1 MAIVRL
7 KKITFCGLLAD
18 KKSILEQLHA
28 LGELHLIPLTS
39 LALTQESGDMQQ
51 AEHVIEAL
59 RYLNRCPR
67 KRHQVKT
74 DKNFNITHIVE
85 QVLKLKNKTREL
97 HDRYDSLQKRIKE
110 LEPWGDFNL
119 PETGL
124 LLSQSL
130 WFYII
135 PKRMMNKLKD
145 CDCDFVWQTVY
156 QNNLFSY
163 VVVIAET
170 EPAENALPVPRTHT
184 GSLPLSELQAQSS
197 ELEMAIEDLQ
207 AQHESYTRW
216 ITLMTLRFQETQ
228 NSDDLK
234 QAQTITH
241 DEAGV
246 FALQAWLPEKKVEQ
260 YRHFADEQGL
270 ALLIEDPAVDDN
282 PPTLLE
288 NPAPFAGG
296 EDLVG
301 FYQTPGYQGWDPSLM
316 VFFSFSLFFAIIL
329 SDAGYAAVFAV
340 FLAWKWR
347 ALSSSIQGRRIR
359 MLAASTISMSLI
371 WGVLC
376 GSYFGYGPEA
386 ESPFRTLKLFD
397 LNDFDGMMQLTIA
410 IGVVHIAMANLIKAW
425 QLRRSSQALAPI
437 GWIGMVSGGFC
448 LWLSQSDHSI
458 MLLSF
463 GKWLLIL
470 GAVLLILFSSR
481 RRIRR
486 WSDWFWRLLDG
497 FKSLIGITQL
507 FGDVLSY
514 MRLFALG
521 LASASLA
528 LTFNQLA
535 EQVLHNLPGPG
546 LLFSIL
552 ILLLGH
558 TLNLMLCILSGLV
571 HGLRLNFIEFYNWS
585 VSDEGYPF
593 KAFSKKGVR

>member
-7 KKITFCGLLAD
+7 KKLTFCGILAD
-18 KKSILEQLHA
+18 KKNVLEQLHA
-28 LGELHLIPLTS
+28 LGELHLIPLTTS
-39 LALTQESGDMQQ
+39 ALTQESGNMQQ

-59 RYLNRCPR
+59 RYLNSCPR

-74 DKNFNITHIVE
+74 DKNFNINHVVE
-85 QVLKLKNKTREL
+85 QVLKLKNKAREL
-97 HDRYDSLQKRIKE
+97 QDRYDSLQKRITE

-124 LLSQSL
+124 LSSQCL

-145 CDCDFVWQTVY
+145 CDLVWQTVY

-163 VVVIAET
+163 VVVIADA
-170 EPAENALPVPRTHT
+170 EPAENTLPVPRTHT
-184 GSLPLSELQAQSS
+184 GSLPLSELQAQSN
-197 ELEMAIEDLQ
+197 ELEMTLEDLQ
-207 AQHESYTRW
+207 AQRESYTRW
-216 ITLMTLRFQETQ
+216 ITLMTLHFQETQ

-234 QAQTITH
+234 QAQAITR

-246 FALQAWLPEKKVEQ
+246 FALQAWLPENKTEQ
-260 YRHFADEQGL
+260 YQYFADEQGL

-340 FLAWKWR
+340 FLAWKWQ
-347 ALSSSIQGRRIR
+347 ALGESIKGKRIR
-359 MLAASTISMSLI
+359 MLAANTITMSLI

-376 GSYFGYGPEA
+376 GSYFGYAPGA
-386 ESPFRTLKLFD
+386 ESPFSILKLFD
-397 LNDFDGMMQLTIA
+397 LNDFDGMMRLTIA

-437 GWIGMVSGGFC
+437 GWIGIVSGGFC
-448 LWLSQSDHSI
+448 LWLAQSEHSI
-458 MLLSF
+458 VLMSF
-463 GKWLLIL
+463 GKWLVII
-470 GAVLLILFSSR
+470 GAGLLILFTSGR
-481 RRIRR
+481 PIRR
-486 WSDWFWRLLDG
+486 WSDGFWRLLDG

-558 TLNLMLCILSGLV
+558 TLNLILCILSGMV

-593 KAFSKKGVR
+593 KAFSKKGVH